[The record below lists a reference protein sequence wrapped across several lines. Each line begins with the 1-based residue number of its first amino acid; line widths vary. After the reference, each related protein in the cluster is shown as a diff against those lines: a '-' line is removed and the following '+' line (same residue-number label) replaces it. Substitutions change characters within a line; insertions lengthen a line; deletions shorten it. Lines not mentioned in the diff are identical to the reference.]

1 VRLVLLPTALTDWPA
16 RSVHPKAIEGRPRSR
31 KDLFQHLATIYR
43 DKARFCLVF
52 VSKAYRDKV
61 WPMHELRQAQERALF
76 SSTEYILPVLIDD
89 EVELPGLNRTT
100 GYVDARERHLFL
112 ITGLILRK
120 LGTFSDNDKYD
131 RSELTRRKILKRLE
145 GKRRIKFGGAEMVS
159 TWPSKIMNAQA
170 LRHLTYSATV
180 PRIPYGNEMTPKYHM
195 RKNCKDCCVRW
206 AQLHVPGCDVE
217 ICPPCGGQ
225 LISCECPIGEYTAK
239 RFEAQLLGKD
249 EDTAKPIDYVPLRY
263 GPLTEMAKRTRR
275 RRRR

>member
-1 VRLVLLPTALTDWPA
+1 
-16 RSVHPKAIEGRPRSR
+16 
-31 KDLFQHLATIYR
+31 
-43 DKARFCLVF
+43 
-52 VSKAYRDKV
+52 
-61 WPMHELRQAQERALF
+61 
-76 SSTEYILPVLIDD
+76 
-89 EVELPGLNRTT
+89 
-100 GYVDARERHLFL
+100 
-112 ITGLILRK
+112 
-120 LGTFSDNDKYD
+120 
-131 RSELTRRKILKRLE
+131 
-145 GKRRIKFGGAEMVS
+145 MVS

-206 AQLHVPGCDVE
+206 AQVHVPGCDVE

-263 GPLTEMAKRTRR
+263 GPLNGNGKTDAEKAPQMIFAVYRR
-275 RRRR
+275 RLSLHMGLSFTSHCERGPTISLPSFGHDDVAASPGVCGLVA